1 MPFVVYLANGD
12 QNTAHPELNQGPTSE
27 VALPLRTYLRGGV
40 SLSKPAALL
49 ERARDLVKLPAFC
62 QLAGDVSGPPP
73 DICGALDT
81 AMPRRVIVVD
91 RLPQP
96 EVAAPLGWS
105 LSQSSRNALNDAIDA
120 QVKARCDG
128 RSSPPSCRLGYAPL
142 GDLRTTTGSREPP
155 IRLGPDVTGRYLVG
169 MSSYGQQPPY
179 GQNPPNPYGQQQPGP
194 YAQPQQYG
202 QPPAGRQQQPPY
214 PGQQGP
220 YGQQPGQYP
229 PQQPYGQ
236 PGQYGQPQQWTPQPP
251 ATRQPAIVERPL
263 PVVTMETVPGREI
276 SVVVG
281 DVVGVVARTREL
293 RPDLRGL
300 NPLDG
305 YVVMLT
311 DSRQDAVARMVEMA
325 VAAGADAV
333 VGLKFDCSEITQ
345 SLSEVAAYG
354 TAVKLVPGDEDA
366 ADVGTGEQSNTA
378 TESSDQLETEEDT
391 MRNWP
396 PPSPWPSNQPEQQSA
411 GSAGD
416 QRQDEAHERS

>member
-1 MPFVVYLANGD
+1 VN
-12 QNTAHPELNQGPTSE
+12 
-27 VALPLRTYLRGGV
+27 
-40 SLSKPAALL
+40 
-49 ERARDLVKLPAFC
+49 
-62 QLAGDVSGPPP
+62 
-73 DICGALDT
+73 
-81 AMPRRVIVVD
+81 
-91 RLPQP
+91 
-96 EVAAPLGWS
+96 APG
-105 LSQSSRNALNDAIDA
+105 
-120 QVKARCDG
+120 
-128 RSSPPSCRLGYAPL
+128 
-142 GDLRTTTGSREPP
+142 
-155 IRLGPDVTGRYLVG
+155 RLGPDVLGRYLVG

-194 YAQPQQYG
+194 YGQPQQYG
-202 QPPAGRQQQPPY
+202 QPPAGRQPQPPY

-229 PQQPYGQ
+229 PQQQYGQGAYGQ
-236 PGQYGQPQQWTPQPP
+236 PPQWTPQPP
-251 ATRQPAIVERPL
+251 ATKQPAIVHRPL

-276 SVVVG
+276 SSVVG

-311 DSRQDAVARMVEMA
+311 DSRQDAVGRMVEMA

-354 TAVKLVPGDEDA
+354 TAVKLVPGEADA
-366 ADVGTGEQSNTA
+366 ADVGSGEQSSSTA
-378 TESSDQLETEEDT
+378 IQSGDQLEGEDT
-391 MRNWP
+391 IRNWP
-396 PPSPWPSNQPEQQSA
+396 PPSPWQSHQPGQESA

>member
-1 MPFVVYLANGD
+1 
-12 QNTAHPELNQGPTSE
+12 
-27 VALPLRTYLRGGV
+27 
-40 SLSKPAALL
+40 
-49 ERARDLVKLPAFC
+49 
-62 QLAGDVSGPPP
+62 
-73 DICGALDT
+73 
-81 AMPRRVIVVD
+81 
-91 RLPQP
+91 
-96 EVAAPLGWS
+96 
-105 LSQSSRNALNDAIDA
+105 
-120 QVKARCDG
+120 
-128 RSSPPSCRLGYAPL
+128 
-142 GDLRTTTGSREPP
+142 
-155 IRLGPDVTGRYLVG
+155 

-194 YAQPQQYG
+194 YGQPQQYG
-202 QPPAGRQQQPPY
+202 QQPGGRQPQPPY

-229 PQQPYGQ
+229 PQQQPGQGPYGQ
-236 PGQYGQPQQWTPQPP
+236 PPQWTPQPP
-251 ATRQPAIVERPL
+251 ATKQPGIVQRPL

-276 SVVVG
+276 SSVVG

-354 TAVKLVPGDEDA
+354 TAVKLVPGVDDA
-366 ADVGTGEQSNTA
+366 ADVGSGEQSSTA
-378 TESSDQLETEEDT
+378 ESGDQLQGDEDT
-391 MRNWP
+391 LRNWP
-396 PPSPWPSNQPEQQSA
+396 PPSSWPANEPGQQSP
-411 GSAGD
+411 GSASD
-416 QRQDEAHERS
+416 QPGARQ